1 MSGETQDAASLIDAR
16 ITALDDW
23 RGNMLAE
30 VRRLIH
36 EAVPEVEEHWKWRG
50 VPVWESN
57 GILTTGESYK
67 DKVKLTF
74 QKGASLPDPSGLFNA
89 SLDGNAR
96 RAIDLFEGD
105 VIDADAFRTLV
116 RAAAELN
123 AAKKKR

>member
-1 MSGETQDAASLIDAR
+1 MSDETQDAASLIDAR
-16 ITALDDW
+16 IAALGDW
-23 RGNMLAE
+23 RGETLAE

-50 VPVWESN
+50 VPVWEHG

-74 QKGASLPDPSGLFNA
+74 HKGASLPDPAGLFNA

-105 VIDADAFRTLV
+105 VIDADAFRTLI
-116 RAAAELN
+116 RAAADLN
-123 AAKKKR
+123 ASKKKR